1 MCTMECYSVVKK
13 TQCAEK
19 LIDLEN
25 ILSDPDS
32 ERQTLHALVY
42 MWILTFNDCI
52 YVDKSA
58 YI

>member
-1 MCTMECYSVVKK
+1 MECYSVVKK